1 MAFNI
6 KSDETHE
13 IAREL
18 SEKSGMSMA
27 KVVDEALRE
36 KLARI
41 ERTGLT
47 ERVMRIVEDA
57 AQYVPPGSSST
68 SHGEELYDELG
79 LPK

>member
-6 KSDETHE
+6 KNDETHQ

-18 SEKSGMSMA
+18 AELTGESMS

-36 KLARI
+36 KLARV
-41 ERTGLT
+41 ERSGLT

-57 AQYVPPGSSST
+57 AQYVPPGSLST
-68 SHGEELYDELG
+68 SHGDELYDELG